1 MCVSTYFIRFGK
13 FSIINYWNIFFLP
26 LSFLGILWYT
36 CWYACVPQIPHAL
49 FIFLHSFIFLFLRP
63 NNISFLTFTFVD
75 PFLCLPISTP
85 IINFKFQLLVLF
97 TFRIS
102 VGFLFCNFYVFL
114 ILFIILFSFSYLSIV
129 SFSSLSMFKIIY
141 LIFLIYNFKFRT
153 SSGIISVKLFFP
165 LHRLPC
171 FIGSSHA
178 LCFLLRTGDLNSII
192 TLGI

>member
-1 MCVSTYFIRFGK
+1 MLVCLVS
-13 FSIINYWNIFFLP
+13 
-26 LSFLGILWYT
+26 
-36 CWYACVPQIPHAL
+36 QIPHAL

-97 TFRIS
+97 TFNFCWIP
-102 VGFLFCNFYVFL
+102 FCNFYVFL

-165 LHRLPC
+165 C
-171 FIGSSHA
+171 IGHA
-178 LCFLLRTGDLNSII
+178 LLVLLMLCNIFVENWRFEYII